1 MIRAKIGKAKP
12 AVEARIRQLRA
23 KGDGIL
29 KIGKKLGIG
38 TQRGAAGRRRDGR
51 SLVSTSSHHRSA
63 CRGAGLDEASDR
75 AQNRA

>member
-29 KIGKKLGIG
+29 KIGTVPVWRNGSWAPWV
-38 TQRGAAGRRRDGR
+38 RGSQHFVSPMACLPWPPGLISRRI
-51 SLVSTSSHHRSA
+51 SFA
-63 CRGAGLDEASDR
+63 
-75 AQNRA
+75 

>member
-1 MIRAKIGKAKP
+1 MNRAKIGKAKP

-38 TQRGAAGRRRDGR
+38 TRYNG
-51 SLVSTSSHHRSA
+51 SLAQWAHDNSHSTPNHRPAIS
-63 CRGAGLDEASDR
+63 
-75 AQNRA
+75 